1 MLNETFSV
9 IFKHV
14 AYIFTVYPPTAYDTL
29 TFLDFF
35 MGHIQR
41 RIYSWCRSSS
51 EDSFA
56 NKLCRDLLFSYK
68 TSFHFDIRI
77 FQFMFATTF
86 LLKNIFFE
94 SKIVYNFFEIFCLNF
109 CCFCDFIFSQIKAN
123 FCHFILCY
131 YKKNGERSEPPA
143 RGLALAEGAVSANII
158 YNRNFRRINQK

>member
-94 SKIVYNFFEIFCLNF
+94 SKIVYNFFEIF
-109 CCFCDFIFSQIKAN
+109 FSYFLLFLRFYFFPNKGKLLSFHTLLLQ
-123 FCHFILCY
+123 
-131 YKKNGERSEPPA
+131 KKWRAKRASRPRPRTSR
-143 RGLALAEGAVSANII
+143 RGRQCKHYL
-158 YNRNFRRINQK
+158 